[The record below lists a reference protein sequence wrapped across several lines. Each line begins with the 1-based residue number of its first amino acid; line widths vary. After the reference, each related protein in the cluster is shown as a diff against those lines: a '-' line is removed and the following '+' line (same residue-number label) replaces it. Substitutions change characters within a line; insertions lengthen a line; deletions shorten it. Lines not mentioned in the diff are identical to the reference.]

1 MSHLNKSILI
11 SLIIC
16 LGLGISFAALA
27 EEASK
32 PIEVIE
38 DEAVKAEDLEIKEPK
53 LLPDSN
59 WYFIKELGRGIQSF
73 FTFGQIKKSELE
85 QKFASERL
93 MELRKLAEKDAD
105 PKMLEKAIE
114 KYERA
119 LERIQTRTE
128 NIKDKAKD
136 NEEVNKFLD
145 KFTKHQLLHQRVL
158 QKLETQVSKEV
169 FEKIQETREKHLEKF
184 GQVMIKL
191 EDRTE
196 EIQEKL
202 ENNLEDIK
210 GSKFKNF
217 KNLEILIELEEKVPE
232 QAKEAIRNAQENALK
247 RLKGDLE
254 KMSLENQERFKQYI
268 DKISGN
274 KEIQSQILE
283 RVKQRIQ
290 NQVQLKE
297 KLNDAQEGILERLK
311 INIREQEQ
319 PNTSACIT
327 LWNPICGED
336 KKTYSNAC
344 FARQAEVEI
353 DYKGKC
359 EIKPVSKCK
368 EMTINEALNIALSSE
383 CAQKAKLSSK
393 VFCNENTGTWWIDV
407 NPFETKAGCN
417 PACVVNV
424 ITKQAEI
431 NWRCTGA
438 IVPAQ

>member
-1 MSHLNKSILI
+1 MEIFFKREKRKDSLIMEHKINNMLHKNMPYIKLILI
-11 SLIIC
+11 AMIV
-16 LGLGISFAALA
+16 LGLGIGLITLA
-27 EEASK
+27 EEASP

-38 DEAVKAEDLEIKEPK
+38 DEAIKAEDLEIKEPK
-53 LLPDSN
+53 LLPDSR
-59 WYFIKELGRGIQSF
+59 WYFIKEWGRGIQSF

-93 MELRKLAEKDAD
+93 MELRKLVEKDPN
-105 PKMLEKAIE
+105 PKMLEKATE

-145 KFTKHQLLHQRVL
+145 KFTKHQLLHQKVL

-169 FEKIQETREKHLEKF
+169 FEKIQEAREKHLEKF
-184 GQVMIKL
+184 GEIMTDL
-191 EDRTE
+191 EDRKE

-202 ENNLEDIK
+202 ENNLEEIK
-210 GSKFKNF
+210 GSKFKSF
-217 KNLEILIELEEKVPE
+217 KNMEILIELEEKVPE

-254 KMSLENQERFKQYI
+254 KMSPEDQERFKEYT

-297 KLNDAQEGILERLK
+297 KLNDAQEGLLERLR
-311 INIREQEQ
+311 INKREQEQ

-327 LWNPICGED
+327 LWNPICGKD
-336 KKTYSNAC
+336 GKTYSNTC
-344 FARQAEVEI
+344 FARQARVEI

-359 EIKPVSKCK
+359 GIIKFP
-368 EMTINEALNIALSSE
+368 N
-383 CAQKAKLSSK
+383 
-393 VFCNENTGTWWIDV
+393 
-407 NPFETKAGCN
+407 
-417 PACVVNV
+417 
-424 ITKQAEI
+424 
-431 NWRCTGA
+431 TGA